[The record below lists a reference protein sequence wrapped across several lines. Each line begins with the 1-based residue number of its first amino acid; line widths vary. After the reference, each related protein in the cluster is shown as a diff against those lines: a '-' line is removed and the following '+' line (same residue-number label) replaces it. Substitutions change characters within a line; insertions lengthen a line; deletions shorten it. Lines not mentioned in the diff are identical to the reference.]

1 MQLHLIWPVS
11 KWETAVVSALPK
23 GYALRTGRREDAAA
37 VVAVLVAA
45 GFAEWNLETFAQWL
59 DRTLPDGL
67 WLVEHV
73 ATRQVV
79 CCTWA
84 VHAPKPLYPFGGE
97 LGWVGCRP
105 EHTGHGL
112 ARVTCA
118 AVVRRFRQAGYR
130 CLYLQTDDHR
140 LPAIKTY
147 LKLGWIP
154 NLVEADM
161 PGRWQAIC
169 EKLGWPCTLEAW
181 TREAEA
187 TKACW

>member
-1 MQLHLIWPVS
+1 MQLQMIWPAS
-11 KWETAVVSALPK
+11 KWETAQVQALPL
-23 GYALRTGRREDAAA
+23 GYTLRTGRREDAEA

-45 GFAEWNLETFAQWL
+45 GFAEWTIEMFGQWL
-59 DRTLPDGL
+59 DRTIPDGL
-67 WLVEHV
+67 WLVEQ
-73 ATRQVV
+73 TPGGPVV

-84 VHAPKPLYPFGGE
+84 VHAPKPIYPFGGE

-105 EHTGHGL
+105 EHTGQGL
-112 ARVTCA
+112 SSVTCA

-130 CLYLQTDDHR
+130 CLYLQTDDPR

-154 NLVEADM
+154 NLVEADLA
-161 PGRWQAIC
+161 GRWQAVC
-169 EKLGWPCTLEAW
+169 EKLGWPCDLEGW

-187 TKACW
+187 TKARW